1 MRRKFIAGSLMSIVV
16 TGILG
21 IVWPPALWLQFL
33 LVPAFVLGLADVL
46 QKQSTLRRNYPL
58 FGRGRYLMESLRP
71 KIYQYF
77 VESDIDGRPINRV
90 YRSVVYQRSK
100 KVRDTIPFGTEFDV
114 YEPGYEWMA
123 HSLAPGDPQQCEH
136 DLRTTVGLPDT
147 SQPYDASLMNISAM
161 SFGSLSRNAIQA
173 LNGGARIGGF
183 AHNTGEGGLS
193 EHHLQPGGDLI
204 WQIGTGY
211 FGCRNHDGSFN
222 AEKFASRAKLPAVK
236 MIEIKLSQG
245 AKPGHGGI
253 LPAGKNTPEIA
264 AIRDVPVGTDVI
276 SPPAH
281 RAFSTPTEMMHF
293 IQQLRDASGG
303 KPVGFKLCVGNR
315 WEFMALCKAMI
326 STGIKP
332 DFITV
337 DGGEGG
343 TGAAPVEYSNSVGTP
358 LREGLVFVVD
368 TLIGFGLKDEIRV
381 IASGKIITGFHIVRA
396 LALGADMIN
405 SARGMMLALGC
416 IQALECNNNK
426 CPTGIATQN
435 PALYGGLDV
444 TDKRLRVA
452 NFHEETM
459 RSVAEL
465 LTAAGVEQPADL
477 RRHHIFRRISRQQVA
492 TFAEIYPS
500 PLAGCLANG
509 TPPPEMAADFARAQ
523 AATFSPRAPE

>member
-1 MRRKFIAGSLMSIVV
+1 MRAKFMVGSLGSIAVS
-16 TGILG
+16 IALSL
-21 IVWPPALWLQFL
+21 VWPPAYWLLFL
-33 LVPAFVLGLADVL
+33 FVPAFILGLADIR
-46 QKQSTLRRNYPL
+46 QKGSTLRRNYPL

-77 VESDIDGRPINRV
+77 IESDIDGRPINRV
-90 YRSVVYQRSK
+90 FRSVVYQRSK

-114 YEPGYEWMA
+114 YEPGYEWMS
-123 HSLAPGDPQQCEH
+123 HSLAPGDPQQCDH
-136 DLRTTVGLPDT
+136 DLRTTVGLSST
-147 SQPYDASLMNISAM
+147 ALPYNASLLNISAM
-161 SFGSLSRNAIQA
+161 SFGSLSRNAIRA
-173 LNGGARIGGF
+173 LNGGAKIGHF
-183 AHNTGEGGLS
+183 AHNTGEGGIS
-193 EHHLQPGGDLI
+193 DHHLAPGGDII

-211 FGCRNHDGSFN
+211 FGCRHHDGSFN
-222 AEKFASRAKLPAVK
+222 LDKFAQRSRLAQVK

-264 AIRDVPVGTDVI
+264 AIRDVPVATDVI

-281 RAFSTPTEMMHF
+281 SAFATPLEMVNF
-293 IQQLRDASGG
+293 IQQLRETAGG

-326 STGIKP
+326 ETGILP

-343 TGAAPVEYSNSVGTP
+343 TGAAPVEYSNSVGSP
-358 LREGLVFVVD
+358 LREGLVFVID
-368 TLIGFGLKDEIRV
+368 TLIGFGLKDKIRV
-381 IASGKIITGFHIVRA
+381 IASGKIITGFHILRV
-396 LALGADMIN
+396 LALGADMVN

-416 IQALECNNNK
+416 IQALECNNNQ

-444 TDKRLRVA
+444 ADKEVRVA
-452 NFHEETM
+452 NFHGETM

-465 LTAAGVEQPADL
+465 LTAAGVAKPTDL
-477 RRHHIFRRISRQQVA
+477 RREHVFRRLNRQQIGS
-492 TFAEIYPS
+492 FAEIYPY
-500 PLAGCLANG
+500 PEVGCLLAGTAPAALA
-509 TPPPEMAADFARAQ
+509 AYFARAQ
-523 AATFSPRAPE
+523 AESFAPAI